1 MDDKEASDSPVAIG
15 TPRMLD
21 LPQVYSPWIVG
32 VPITPTI
39 SPNVSFF
46 INVPNFSSYDHSFA
60 NSFYEPAKAE
70 GEE

>member
-1 MDDKEASDSPVAIG
+1 MDDDQASNSQVAIG
-15 TPRMLD
+15 TPRILD

-46 INVPNFSSYDHSFA
+46 INVPNFSSYDHNFA
-60 NSFYEPAKAE
+60 NSFYESAKGE